1 MKFKLSR
8 YMTLIIIAFKI
19 GMYIILLSI
28 PFIIFCFNTL
38 SKGLVYLNDIALLIP
53 VVLFFVFV
61 MILYIL
67 FPVSIIRLFTALQ
80 KNGFISC
87 DEKNIKL
94 FAITRM
100 IDVEWKDI
108 EKIQLVTAKNGKKC
122 IGIIFSTLENLP
134 KSTAN
139 FLDVM
144 KSHSGYHL
152 SYSQANFAEDLEDI
166 YIKINQICKS
176 SISLKKEDSISQT

>member
-1 MKFKLSR
+1 
-8 YMTLIIIAFKI
+8 
-19 GMYIILLSI
+19 
-28 PFIIFCFNTL
+28 
-38 SKGLVYLNDIALLIP
+38 
-53 VVLFFVFV
+53 
-61 MILYIL
+61 
-67 FPVSIIRLFTALQ
+67 
-80 KNGFISC
+80 
-87 DEKNIKL
+87 
-94 FAITRM
+94 M

>member
-1 MKFKLSR
+1 MPLV
-8 YMTLIIIAFKI
+8 
-19 GMYIILLSI
+19 
-28 PFIIFCFNTL
+28 PF
-38 SKGLVYLNDIALLIP
+38 S
-53 VVLFFVFV
+53 
-61 MILYIL
+61 
-67 FPVSIIRLFTALQ
+67 SIIYLWTQNKKKVYQRIF
-80 KNGFISC
+80 KNPVQSDI
-87 DEKNIKL
+87 
-94 FAITRM
+94 
-100 IDVEWKDI
+100 EWKDI